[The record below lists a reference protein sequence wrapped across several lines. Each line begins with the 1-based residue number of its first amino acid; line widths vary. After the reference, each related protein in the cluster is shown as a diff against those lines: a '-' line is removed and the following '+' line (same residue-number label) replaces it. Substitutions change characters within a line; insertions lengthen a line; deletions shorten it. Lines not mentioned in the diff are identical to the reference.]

1 MGRMRWRVLS
11 WALVLL
17 AGCGG
22 GSDQAT
28 VVLEGSRGTTT
39 VAVEVADTAA
49 ERRQGLRGREEL
61 EPDSGMV
68 FLFGE
73 PVDTQFVMEDT
84 LIPLSIAFVDE
95 AGQIIAIRDLAPCRD
110 EPCPAYGA
118 ERRFTTAL
126 EVNQGAFDRWGV
138 GVGDRMRVE
147 TAGG

>member
-1 MGRMRWRVLS
+1 MGGMRWLVLS
-11 WALVLL
+11 GAVVLL
-17 AGCGG
+17 AACGG

-28 VVLEGSRGTTT
+28 VVLEGDGGMTT

-95 AGQIIAIRDLAPCRD
+95 TGRIIAIRDLEPCPD

-118 ERRFTTAL
+118 ERPFTAAL
-126 EVNQGAFDRWGV
+126 EVNQGAYNRWGI
-138 GVGDRMRVE
+138 GVGDRVRVE
-147 TAGG
+147 TAEG